1 MGVSLQNI
9 LMEIGD
15 FKSIKMF
22 IYESVLNTEENHLYS
37 KIEAWCWVPCH
48 IGLSSLIFVG
58 ISGKMVAF
66 KIWLI
71 PFTESQV

>member
-22 IYESVLNTEENHLYS
+22 IYESVPNTEENHLCS
-37 KIEAWCWVPCH
+37 NIKA
-48 IGLSSLIFVG
+48 
-58 ISGKMVAF
+58 
-66 KIWLI
+66 
-71 PFTESQV
+71 